1 VHPNCR
7 TMRNVMTRTAC
18 VFAAVLL
25 LAGAAA
31 TPGRAQDT
39 EATVRAELDA
49 RYTELA
55 RAHDRRDLAAI
66 VAMKTSDFHA
76 IFPDGNVGDARVM
89 EQYSRNFLEANQP
102 PYDIR
107 VRILRLSVSPN
118 RLIAVA
124 EVLQEASRFRDLA
137 GKRRKV
143 ETSVVQRETW
153 SKVGGEWKLKSV
165 DNVRDQ
171 KRFID
176 GKRVDPTRPYD
187 PDAPPFNPDTTR
199 SPR

>member
-1 VHPNCR
+1 
-7 TMRNVMTRTAC
+7 MRNVMTRPAC
-18 VFAAVLL
+18 ALAAVLL
-25 LAGAAA
+25 LACAA
-31 TPGRAQDT
+31 TGRAQDT
-39 EATVRAELDA
+39 ETAVRAELDA

-55 RAHDRRDLAAI
+55 RAHDRRDLATI
-66 VAMKTSDFHA
+66 VAMKTPDFHA

-89 EQYSRNFLEANQP
+89 EEYSRNFLATNQP

-107 VRILRLSVSPN
+107 IRILRLSVSPN

-124 EVLQEASRFRDLA
+124 EVLQEASRYRELA

-143 ETSVVQRETW
+143 ETSVMQRETW

-171 KRFID
+171 KRFVD

-187 PDAPPFNPDTTR
+187 PDAPPFNPDTT
-199 SPR
+199 SPPR

>member
-1 VHPNCR
+1 
-7 TMRNVMTRTAC
+7 MTRPAC
-18 VFAAVLL
+18 AFAAVLL
-25 LAGAAA
+25 LASAAA
-31 TPGRAQDT
+31 GRAQDT
-39 EATVRAELDA
+39 ETTVRAELDA

-89 EQYSRNFLEANQP
+89 EEYSRNFLATNQP

-107 VRILRLSVSPN
+107 IKILRLSVSPN

-124 EVLQEASRFRDLA
+124 EVLQEASRFRELA

-153 SKVGGEWKLKSV
+153 SKIGGEWKLKSV
-165 DNVRDQ
+165 DSVRDQ
-171 KRFID
+171 KRFVD

-187 PDAPPFNPDTTR
+187 PDAPPFSPDTTR
-199 SPR
+199 PLR

>member
-1 VHPNCR
+1 
-7 TMRNVMTRTAC
+7 MTRATCAFVAC
-18 VFAAVLL
+18 VL
-25 LAGAAA
+25 LACGAAG
-31 TPGRAQDT
+31 PGRAQET
-39 EATVRAELDA
+39 ETTVRAALDA

-55 RAHDRRDLAAI
+55 RAHDRKDLAAI

-89 EQYSRNFLEANQP
+89 EEYSRRFLEANQP

-118 RLIAVA
+118 QLIAVA
-124 EVLQEASRFRDLA
+124 EVLQEASRFRELA

-143 ETSVVQRETW
+143 DTSVVQRETW
-153 SKVGGEWKLKSV
+153 SRIGNVWKLKSV

-171 KRFID
+171 KRFVD
-176 GKRVDPTRPYD
+176 GKRVDPTIPYD

-199 SPR
+199 HPR